1 MYRQYAKCM
10 GFFFTKSPQDTKIHK
25 IQKFVQYLKFLTKF
39 HHFSPILTRDTG
51 KNHLCLKHD
60 LPIHV

>member
-10 GFFFTKSPQDTKIHK
+10 VFFTKSLQDTKIHK
-25 IQKFVQYLKFLTKF
+25 IQKFVQYFKFLTKF

-60 LPIHV
+60 FPILV